1 MKRTC
6 PTCGHSIAEY
16 KHSLNAGLVHAAT
29 VLADCGG
36 EAVISK
42 MGISH
47 TQINNFHKLSYFGL
61 VRPLG
66 DGVWKITERGHAFL
80 DGREAVPRW
89 AITLN
94 GKVQRYEGELITI
107 KTYLPRGYMR
117 RADYAGQN
125 RQPAEPEQTL
135 FGGAA

>member
-16 KHSLNAGLVHAAT
+16 RHSLNKPLVGALA

-36 EAVISK
+36 EAAISK
-42 MGISH
+42 IGLSH
-47 TQINNFHKLSYFGL
+47 STLCNFHKLAYFNL

-66 DGVWKITERGHAFL
+66 DGAWTVTERGHAFL
-80 DGREAVPRW
+80 DGREAVPKW

-107 KTYLPRGYMR
+107 KTYLPRGYLR
-117 RADYAGQN
+117 RADYARQN
-125 RQPAEPEQTL
+125 RQPVEETQSL
-135 FGGAA
+135 FGGM

>member
-16 KHSLNAGLVHAAT
+16 RHSPNKPL
-29 VLADCGG
+29 VLALAVLSDCGG
-36 EAVISK
+36 EAAISK
-42 MGISH
+42 LGFTHSVLC
-47 TQINNFHKLSYFGL
+47 NFHKLQYFNL

-66 DGVWKITERGHAFL
+66 DGVWTVTERGHAFL

-89 AITLN
+89 AITLQ
-94 GKVQRYEGELITI
+94 GKVQKYKGELITI

-125 RQPAEPEQTL
+125 RQPAEQEPTL
-135 FGGAA
+135 FGGIA